1 MYQLCCPSQGP
12 NYITLKECH
21 VEFFEKFNF
30 MHGEC
35 LKLTLSKFLSF
46 GIIAG
51 SLVYKLPQILKIS
64 SAKSAG
70 GISLA
75 AVLLE
80 ILSCTFSLAY
90 SFNSGFAFM
99 TYGEAAF
106 VAIFDLVIIYQI
118 LTYEKG
124 GVGVGAVGGL
134 LVFLASLYLMLAG
147 FVPYHIL
154 KLLQGCVTPLIIISR
169 TPQIWSNITTK
180 STGQLSIITWGLNC
194 GGSLARVFTTLAEV
208 NDPLV
213 LTGFVVAAAL
223 NTTITLQILWYGD
236 ASKEAKK
243 KKQ

>member
-1 MYQLCCPSQGP
+1 MTYYGLF
-12 NYITLKECH
+12 TKECH
-21 VEFFEKFNF
+21 AEFFENFNF
-30 MHGEC
+30 MHGAC
-35 LKLTLSKFLSF
+35 LKLTLSKILSF

-64 SAKSAG
+64 KAKSAG
-70 GISLA
+70 GLSMVAI
-75 AVLLE
+75 LLE

-106 VAIFDLVIIYQI
+106 VAAFDLVIVYQI
-118 LTYEKG
+118 LSYERG
-124 GVGVGAVGGL
+124 GVGAGAIGGVIAF
-134 LVFLASLYLMLAG
+134 LVSLYLMVAG

-169 TPQIWSNITTK
+169 APQIWSNITNK

-213 LTGFVVAAAL
+213 LVGFVVAATL
-223 NTTITLQILWYGD
+223 NTTITLQILWYGNAD
-236 ASKEAKK
+236 DQKAKK
-243 KKQ
+243 KSE